1 MQHSDKTRYINMK
14 TSFQKFSDNSDS
26 RRVELAQ
33 IDTILMQQLGESDFY
48 VSEFRKIIPISLSN
62 LNKGLDGYNAI
73 ISKANQYL
81 PMAKEL
87 GNDSMVTNLTKVQK
101 NAMEMIKICNNS
113 ITKLKSL

>member
-62 LNKGLDGYNAI
+62 LNKGLDGYNSI
-73 ISKANQYL
+73 IAKCDQYI
-81 PMAKEL
+81 PMAKAL
-87 GNDSMVTNLTKVQK
+87 GNDSMLSNLTKVSK
-101 NAMEMIKICNNS
+101 NALEMVKICNNS
-113 ITKLKSL
+113 IAKLKSL

>member
-48 VSEFRKIIPISLSN
+48 VAEFRKFIPSN
-62 LNKGLDGYNAI
+62 IVTLQKGLDGYNDI
-73 ISKANQYL
+73 IAKCNQYI
-81 PMAKEL
+81 PMAKAL
-87 GNDSMVTNLTKVQK
+87 GNDSMLANLTKVSK
-101 NAMEMIKICNNS
+101 NALEMVKICNNS
-113 ITKLKSL
+113 IAKLKSL